1 MRKSEAIA
9 IKQISKDL
17 KLAKQI
23 SQFLLLSVKLVP
35 TCVRL
40 LKSLWRTRFW
50 QGGGDAVI
58 CGRAQL
64 KVEVMSL
71 RVKRSNPNK
80 IYQVV
85 IIGGGPAGLTAGLY
99 CARSRFNTLLIE
111 KGIIG
116 GQITN
121 AERVENYPGFP
132 KGISGIELG
141 QLIHEQ
147 ATSYGLETLLAEVAK
162 VVPGRKHNLIST
174 SEGDFVAESIII
186 ASGSQFR
193 KLGVPGEDKFV
204 GKGVSYCATC
214 DGPLFKD
221 KTVAV
226 IGGGDAAVTE
236 ALYLSKFASSVKV
249 IHRRSQL
256 RASKILQ
263 ERAMSEPK
271 IEFIWDAVVTQIEGD
286 GVVKQLLLKSTKNAK
301 IIILELAG
309 VFVAI
314 GSEPN
319 SAQWR
324 GLLPFDEEGYII
336 TNELMETKIPGVFA
350 AGDVRHNSARQVITA
365 AGDGATAAMSAAR
378 FLSF

>member
-1 MRKSEAIA
+1 MIFGRE
-9 IKQISKDL
+9 QP
-17 KLAKQI
+17 Q
-23 SQFLLLSVKLVP
+23 VK
-35 TCVRL
+35 
-40 LKSLWRTRFW
+40 
-50 QGGGDAVI
+50 
-58 CGRAQL
+58 
-64 KVEVMSL
+64 VMSL

-80 IYQVV
+80 SYQVV
-85 IIGGGPAGLTAGLY
+85 ILGGGPAGLTAGLY

-111 KGIIG
+111 KGVIG

-147 ATSYGLETLLAEVAK
+147 ATSYGLEILLAEVIKA
-162 VVPGRKHNLIST
+162 VPGQKHNLVNT

-186 ASGSQFR
+186 ASGAQFR

-214 DGPLFKD
+214 DGPLFKG

-236 ALYLSKFASSVKV
+236 ALYLSKFASSVRI

-263 ERAMSEPK
+263 ERAMAEPK
-271 IEFIWDAVVTQIEGD
+271 IEFIWDTVIIQIEGA
-286 GVVKQLLLKSTKNAK
+286 GVVKQLMLKNTKNAK
-301 IIILELAG
+301 ISILELAG

-324 GLLPFDEEGYII
+324 GLLPLDEEGYII
-336 TNELMETKIPGVFA
+336 TNELMETKIPGIFA
-350 AGDVRHNSARQVITA
+350 AGDVRHNSARQAITA

>member
-1 MRKSEAIA
+1 
-9 IKQISKDL
+9 
-17 KLAKQI
+17 
-23 SQFLLLSVKLVP
+23 
-35 TCVRL
+35 
-40 LKSLWRTRFW
+40 
-50 QGGGDAVI
+50 
-58 CGRAQL
+58 
-64 KVEVMSL
+64 
-71 RVKRSNPNK
+71 
-80 IYQVV
+80 
-85 IIGGGPAGLTAGLY
+85 
-99 CARSRFNTLLIE
+99 
-111 KGIIG
+111 
-116 GQITN
+116 
-121 AERVENYPGFP
+121 VENYPGFP
-132 KGISGIELG
+132 KGISGIDLG
-141 QLIHEQ
+141 RLIHEQ
-147 ATSYGLETLLAEVAK
+147 ATSYGLETLLAEVTK
-162 VVPGRKHNLIST
+162 VVPSLKHNLVST

-214 DGPLFKD
+214 DGPLFKG

-226 IGGGDAAVTE
+226 IGGGDTAVTE

-263 ERAMSEPK
+263 ERAVSETK

-286 GVVKQLLLKSTKNAK
+286 GVVKQLMLKSTKNAK
-301 IIILELAG
+301 MIILELAG

-324 GLLPFDEEGYII
+324 GLLPLDEEGYII
-336 TNELMETKIPGVFA
+336 TNELMETKVPGVFA
-350 AGDVRHNSARQVITA
+350 AGDVRHNSARQAITA
-365 AGDGATAAMSAAR
+365 AGDGATAAISAAR

>member
-1 MRKSEAIA
+1 
-9 IKQISKDL
+9 
-17 KLAKQI
+17 
-23 SQFLLLSVKLVP
+23 
-35 TCVRL
+35 
-40 LKSLWRTRFW
+40 
-50 QGGGDAVI
+50 
-58 CGRAQL
+58 
-64 KVEVMSL
+64 MSL
-71 RVKRSNPNK
+71 RVKRSNPK
-80 IYQVV
+80 RTYQVV

-111 KGIIG
+111 RGVIG

-121 AERVENYPGFP
+121 AEQVENYPGFP
-132 KGISGIELG
+132 KGIPGIELG
-141 QLIHEQ
+141 QLIYEQ
-147 ATSYGLETLLAEVAK
+147 AASYGLETLLAEVTKA
-162 VVPGRKHNLIST
+162 VPNQRHNLVST
-174 SEGDFVAESIII
+174 SEGDFVSESIII

-214 DGPLFKD
+214 DGPLFKG

-249 IHRRSQL
+249 FHRRSQL

-263 ERAMSEPK
+263 ERAIVEPR
-271 IEFIWDAVVTQIEGD
+271 IEFIWDTVVTQIEGD
-286 GVVKQLLLKSTKNAK
+286 GAVKQLMLKSTKNAK
-301 IIILELAG
+301 ISILELAG

-319 SAQWR
+319 SAQWL
-324 GLLPFDEEGYII
+324 GLLPLDKEGYII
-336 TNELMETKIPGVFA
+336 TNELMETKIPGIFV
-350 AGDVRHNSARQVITA
+350 AGDVRHSSAKQAITA

-378 FLSF
+378 FLLF

>member
-1 MRKSEAIA
+1 VVFGKAQPQ
-9 IKQISKDL
+9 IK
-17 KLAKQI
+17 
-23 SQFLLLSVKLVP
+23 
-35 TCVRL
+35 
-40 LKSLWRTRFW
+40 
-50 QGGGDAVI
+50 
-58 CGRAQL
+58 
-64 KVEVMSL
+64 VMSL
-71 RVKRSNPNK
+71 PVKQSNPNK
-80 IYQVV
+80 SYQAV

-99 CARSRFNTLLIE
+99 CARSRFNTLLVE

-132 KGISGIELG
+132 QGISGIELG

-147 ATSYGLETLLAEVAK
+147 ATSYGLETLPAEVIK
-162 VVPGRKHNLIST
+162 VVSSPRHNLVST
-174 SEGDFVAESIII
+174 SEGDLVAEAIII

-214 DGPLFKD
+214 DGPLFKG
-221 KTVAV
+221 KIVAV

-236 ALYLSKFASSVKV
+236 ALYLTKFASSVKV

-256 RASKILQ
+256 RASRILQ
-263 ERAMSEPK
+263 ERATSEPK
-271 IEFIWDAVVTQIEGD
+271 IEFIWDAVVTQIESAGA
-286 GVVKQLLLKSTKNAK
+286 VKQLLLKNTKNAK
-301 IIILELAG
+301 ISILEVAG

-319 SAQWR
+319 STQWR
-324 GLLPFDEEGYII
+324 GLLPLDEGGYII
-336 TNELMETKIPGVFA
+336 TNELMETKIPGIFA
-350 AGDVRHNSARQVITA
+350 AGDVRHNSAKQVITA
-365 AGDGATAAMSAAR
+365 AGDGATAAMSVAR

>member
-1 MRKSEAIA
+1 MDK
-9 IKQISKDL
+9 
-17 KLAKQI
+17 
-23 SQFLLLSVKLVP
+23 
-35 TCVRL
+35 T
-40 LKSLWRTRFW
+40 
-50 QGGGDAVI
+50 
-58 CGRAQL
+58 
-64 KVEVMSL
+64 
-71 RVKRSNPNK
+71 
-80 IYQVV
+80 YQVV

-99 CARSRFNTLLIE
+99 CARSRLNTLLVE

-132 KGISGIELG
+132 QGISGIDLG
-141 QLIHEQ
+141 RLIHEQ
-147 ATSYGLETLLAEVAK
+147 ATSYGLETLLAEVIK
-162 VVPGRKHNLIST
+162 VEPSPRHNLVST
-174 SEGDFVAESIII
+174 SEGDCLAEAIII

-214 DGPLFKD
+214 DGPLYKG

-226 IGGGDAAVTE
+226 IGGGDSAITE
-236 ALYLSKFASSVKV
+236 ALYLTKFASSVKV

-263 ERAMSEPK
+263 ERALAEPK
-271 IEFIWDAVVTQIEGD
+271 IEFIWDTVVAGIEGER
-286 GVVKQLLLKSTKNAK
+286 VIRQLMLKNTKNAK
-301 IIILELAG
+301 MSTLEVAG

-324 GLLPFDEEGYII
+324 GLLPLDEGGYII
-336 TNELMETKIPGVFA
+336 TNELMETKIPGIFA
-350 AGDVRHNSARQVITA
+350 AGDVRHNSARQAITA
-365 AGDGATAAMSAAR
+365 AGDGATAAISAER
-378 FLSF
+378 FISV